1 MRILPVA
8 LFFKFSSLKVY
19 KPYSFIFLMTE
30 EIKRWVLQ
38 AQEDLEVAKFLF
50 DGKKYKQ
57 ASFFCQQAVEKGL
70 KAVLLKKKRT
80 LIKIHDLVKL
90 AQLVDIDVGYMPDCE
105 KLTVVYVDTRYPD
118 TLNNIY
124 SQKETALD
132 LGRAMRILQW
142 VEKNI

>member
-1 MRILPVA
+1 
-8 LFFKFSSLKVY
+8 
-19 KPYSFIFLMTE
+19 MTE